1 MFDVHLIWASFSCD
15 SCCSTGWLPPL
26 YLAVQA
32 AEELMEV
39 VPYLVRVGNLESL
52 NSCDD
57 FAVPLEEGSTCV
69 ATVGELDEVG

>member
-26 YLAVQA
+26 YLAVVQA

-39 VPYLVRVGNLESL
+39 VPYLVRVGNLEII
-52 NSCDD
+52 
-57 FAVPLEEGSTCV
+57 
-69 ATVGELDEVG
+69 ELL